1 MNVTKIGNNLIAPV
15 FNSLLK
21 IILMMLQDEDKEIYN
36 CGEDLDKLT
45 KSIVK
50 NMGEE
55 ILKIDIK
62 SSINFMSRN
71 LELENP
77 VIKAWILSWFNIL
90 LTVEEFNLIQSIPQ
104 FFK

>member
-1 MNVTKIGNNLIAPV
+1 
-15 FNSLLK
+15 
-21 IILMMLQDEDKEIYN
+21 
-36 CGEDLDKLT
+36 
-45 KSIVK
+45 
-50 NMGEE
+50 MGEE

-90 LTVEEFNLIQSIPQ
+90 LTVEEFNLIQSIP
-104 FFK
+104 